1 MFNIETYLDSLP
13 EDIEQIDV
21 SDKGIG
27 YLPNLQRFKKVENI
41 SLHKICINKILR
53 ELREKIIINNMN
65 DNEIKKE
72 LINMF

>member
-27 YLPNLQRFKKVENI
+27 YLPNLQRFKKVGNI